1 MIKDLLNAV
10 RENKKFVFIIGLI
23 CLIFGIMIDLSEGIF
38 QALVERLFFNIHVWI
53 YILFEAVGG
62 ILVSLPA
69 VIMFNDYLK
78 NRKNKTNKEPSI
90 KEESKNIKKD

>member
-10 RENKKFVFIIGLI
+10 RENKKFVFKIGLI
-23 CLIFGIMIDLSEGIF
+23 CLMFGIMIDLSEGLF
-38 QALVERLFFNIHVWI
+38 QALVESRFFKIHVWI

-69 VIMFNDYLK
+69 VIMFHDYLK
-78 NRKNKTNKEPSI
+78 NRKHKTNNTSSI
-90 KEESKNIKKD
+90 KEDSKNIKEE